1 MAILSL
7 VLGIVGLVL
16 SIIPIIGLFAF
27 LFAIPSIILGI
38 MALVKAIKNHTAGKG
53 LAIAGLICS
62 GVALSFGLVIQAIAI
77 PNFMRYRQDSRITH
91 TRVLIAN
98 VETALNMYNMKY
110 GRYPDSLEDL
120 TKETDDMEALL
131 QGDYIDS
138 WGTEIKYEKRSG
150 YRRRPLLT
158 SAGPDGEFD
167 TDDDISNTESKR
179 Y

>member
-7 VLGIVGLVL
+7 VFGIVGLVL

-91 TRVLIAN
+91 TRELILT

-110 GRYPDSLEDL
+110 GRYPDSLDDL
-120 TKETDDMEALL
+120 TKETDDEDALL
-131 QGDYIDS
+131 EGDYIDS
-138 WGTEIKYEKRSG
+138 WGMEIMYERRS
-150 YRRRPLLT
+150 RRRPLLT
-158 SAGPDGEFD
+158 SAGPDREFG
-167 TDDDISNTESKR
+167 TDDDISNLER